1 MDHLIDSVYRINR
14 NLHRYRK
21 RKERERERTERQKC
35 AKYTGAR
42 DTCENVCGETQ
53 QGRDEG
59 ERGLRGP
66 HGVVKSIRP
75 GLEPRLPALLTVVR
89 RERHQPRRR
98 PGRCHGGRGR
108 GGRGPRIKYHPRYVP
123 FENVPSLSIPLSLSL
138 SSHSLAG
145 SHLRLPDARPGE
157 SARLSF
163 KFSIFDLFDAEIAK
177 SNPAKLSKGRV
188 RDVILRFSRDSVSL
202 SNSIRRVSLE
212 TQKERIDTFSFLP
225 RNSLRALDHDSEIVV
240 ERKINGKST

>member
-138 SSHSLAG
+138 CRATLSLGLTFASPTHVRARVHGCHSN
-145 SHLRLPDARPGE
+145 
-157 SARLSF
+157 F
-163 KFSIFDLFDAEIAK
+163 QFSISLTRKSLKVTLLNSQRVAFAMLF
-177 SNPAKLSKGRV
+177 
-188 RDVILRFSRDSVSL
+188 
-202 SNSIRRVSLE
+202 
-212 TQKERIDTFSFLP
+212 
-225 RNSLRALDHDSEIVV
+225 
-240 ERKINGKST
+240 